1 MIRLPTLLRKFIRLE
16 VMAAELYRAHI
27 AHVPISL
34 KPMMHHFA
42 KVEEHHRDTF
52 RKIYRDL
59 VGHEAPRENHTKHLM
74 RLVAWGL
81 SLRGSRAILRFECM
95 IEERAI
101 ADYTQALTWVEQ
113 PEIRRAIHV
122 ILEDEKVHG
131 PLIESL
137 KTFRHDE
144 EEHIEKMKEA
154 MKHLENV

>member
-1 MIRLPTLLRKFIRLE
+1 MRLPTLLRKFIRLE

-59 VGHEAPRENHTKHLM
+59 VGHEAPRESHTKHLM

-81 SLRGSRAILRFECM
+81 SLRGSHAILRFECM

-101 ADYTQALTWVEQ
+101 ADYTQALTWIEQ

-131 PLIESL
+131 PLIEAM

-144 EEHIEKMKEA
+144 EEHIEKMKAA
-154 MKHLENV
+154 MERLEKM